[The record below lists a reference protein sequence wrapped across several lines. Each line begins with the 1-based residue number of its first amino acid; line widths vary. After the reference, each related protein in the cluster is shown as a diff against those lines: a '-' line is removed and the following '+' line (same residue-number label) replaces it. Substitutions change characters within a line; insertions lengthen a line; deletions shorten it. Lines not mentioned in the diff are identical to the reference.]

1 MDILSVSTVSNTL
14 TETIETTDGQKFILV
29 QTFNNGGA
37 ELNYSVYD
45 FKGVEVTDEPAID
58 EMMGRYFELKHEL
71 ENGLN
76 SDEDDVDDYDPFK

>member
-1 MDILSVSTVSNTL
+1 MDILSVSTISNTL

-29 QTFNNGGA
+29 QTFNNGGS

-45 FKGVEVTDEPAID
+45 FKGVEVTDEPEVD

-71 ENGLN
+71 ENGVY
-76 SDEDDVDDYDPFK
+76 SDDDDVLDIDPFK